1 MSTRALVPVTIL
13 VVLSNAVL
21 LSTAGAAVRDYAVEV
36 SAVVSE
42 APPRIDF
49 SWPADLTAAQY
60 YVFKKDPADTAWG
73 APLCVLPG
81 TATAFADT
89 DVQVGRPYEYSFQ
102 KNLGVQRDTLLV
114 PDGTAVTFTIRDSW
128 GDGICCFHGLGG
140 FAVSGCGITY
150 AEGGEFGIQQQHSF
164 VTGGGG
170 DPCGELAVTITLDIF
185 GQETTWT
192 LVEDATG
199 QVLGSGGPYEPPRF
213 GHVFAGIRC
222 PPVEDR
228 GAVLLLAEQ
237 SVANQL
243 SAELLRLRN
252 DLIGDGYRVR
262 TRTVA
267 SAAAVTTV
275 KTLIQDE
282 CAGDPTLQTVFLLGH
297 VPVPYSGDMRT
308 GHPDHF
314 GAWPADV
321 YYAELDGPW
330 TDEYVY
336 DVSPA
341 RPENDNVPGDGKF
354 DQTWLPSDADLMIG
368 RVDLSRLPAFSWGEV
383 ALLRRYLDKDHAFRT
398 GQVVAEERGL
408 IDDNVGLLDGMV
420 PAATGW
426 RNFPVLMGANTA
438 HAGDFFP
445 DLETQSHLWAYGVG
459 GSSFTYCG
467 GVGGTTDFATH
478 TVLAVFT
485 SMYGSYFGDWD
496 NQNNV
501 LRAPLAAQGYPL
513 VCFWSGR
520 PNWNLQH
527 MAMGL
532 PIGHCTRVNQ
542 NNATLYRTGEGSRL
556 VHIALMGDPT
566 LRLRAVPAVP
576 QLRCVGSGSGEV
588 QLAWDPPAGAIEGY
602 HVYRA
607 SSLGAPFERL
617 TAVPEPGTVFVDRDP
632 LPDNNV
638 YMVRA
643 LRLETTGSGTFYN
656 LSCGAIDS
664 LRASSVEEQGLSRLS
679 LVVHPSPV
687 LHEAHVRLGLPR
699 REDAELTIYDLTGA
713 VASSLVRQTLP
724 AGVHAFTWDGTDG
737 NGHRVASG
745 VYLLR
750 LKIGREIIVRRV
762 SLVR

>member
-1 MSTRALVPVTIL
+1 MSIRGLVALMGL
-13 VVLSNAVL
+13 AVLSLAPFF
-21 LSTAGAAVRDYAVEV
+21 SAAATVRDYAVEV
-36 SAVVSE
+36 STVVSE
-42 APPRIDF
+42 SPPWIEF

-60 YVFKKDPADTAWG
+60 YIFKKELADTTWG
-73 APLCVLPG
+73 DPLCVLPG
-81 TATAFADT
+81 TATAFTDT
-89 DVQVGRPYEYSFQ
+89 DVQVGRAYEYSFQ
-102 KNLGVQRDTLLV
+102 KNLGVYRDTLLV
-114 PDGTAVTFTIRDSW
+114 PDGTAATFMIRDSW
-128 GDGICCFHGLGG
+128 GDGMCCFHGLGG
-140 FAVSGCGITY
+140 YTVTGCGVTY
-150 AEGGEFGIQQQHSF
+150 AEGGEFGIQQQRSF

-170 DPCGELAVTITLDIF
+170 GPCGELVVTITPDIF
-185 GQETTWT
+185 GQETTWA

-199 QVLGSGGPYEPPRF
+199 ETLGSGGPYEPPRF
-213 GHVFAGIRC
+213 GHVFAGIRY
-222 PPVEDR
+222 PDVEDR
-228 GAVLLLAEQ
+228 GAVLLLVEQ

-243 SAELLRLRN
+243 SAELTRLRN

-267 SAAAVTTV
+267 AAAAVTAV
-275 KTLIQDE
+275 KALIQAE
-282 CAGDPTLQTVFLLGH
+282 CAADPTLQTIFLLGH

-308 GHPDHF
+308 GHSDHY

-341 RPENDNVPGDGKF
+341 RPENDNIPGDGKF

-368 RVDLSRLPAFSWGEV
+368 RADLSRLPAFSVGETV
-383 ALLRRYLDKDHAFRT
+383 LLRRYLDKDHAFRT
-398 GQVVAEERGL
+398 GQTLAEERGL
-408 IDDNVGLLDGMV
+408 IDDNAGVLDGVV

-445 DLETQSHLWAYGVG
+445 GLETQSHLWAYGCG

-478 TVLAVFT
+478 TVLAVFI

-513 VCFWSGR
+513 VNFWSGR
-520 PNWNLQH
+520 PNWSLQH

-532 PIGHCTRVNQ
+532 PIGYSARVNQ
-542 NNATLYRTGEGSRL
+542 NNASLYRTGEGCRL

-566 LRLRAVPAVP
+566 LRLRAVPAVSE
-576 QLRCVGSGSGEV
+576 LRCVGTGSGEV
-588 QLAWDPPAGAIEGY
+588 QVAWDPPASGLEGY

-607 SSLGAPFERL
+607 PALDASFERL
-617 TAVPEPGTVFVDRDP
+617 TAAPEPGTVFIDHDP

-664 LRASSVEEQGLSRLS
+664 LRMSSVEEEDLR
-679 LVVHPSPV
+679 
-687 LHEAHVRLGLPR
+687 RLGLAVRPCPVLREAQVRLALPR
-699 REDAELTIYDLTGA
+699 PEEVELVVYDITGA
-713 VASSLVRQTLP
+713 VVRTLARETLP
-724 AGVHAFTWDGTDG
+724 AGMHAFVWDGSDG
-737 NGHRVASG
+737 AGHRAASG

-750 LKIGREIIVRRV
+750 LRAGQEIITRRV